1 MLPAALPPSP
11 AAAGPRCSD
20 LSSGK
25 TAASKMLCSMGLN
38 GSHALCLIPTESA
51 RGNARG
57 FEGMPR
63 GSQDVLR
70 FSSALEKVAE
80 SFAFQQKKST
90 FQHYAFLRPPR
101 TERLSSFMQLR

>member
-1 MLPAALPPSP
+1 
-11 AAAGPRCSD
+11 
-20 LSSGK
+20 
-25 TAASKMLCSMGLN
+25 MGLN
-38 GSHALCLIPTESA
+38 GSHALCLIPTESV

-80 SFAFQQKKST
+80 RFAFQQKKST
-90 FQHYAFLRPPR
+90 FQHYAFLRPPC
-101 TERLSSFMQLR
+101 TERLSSFMQLC